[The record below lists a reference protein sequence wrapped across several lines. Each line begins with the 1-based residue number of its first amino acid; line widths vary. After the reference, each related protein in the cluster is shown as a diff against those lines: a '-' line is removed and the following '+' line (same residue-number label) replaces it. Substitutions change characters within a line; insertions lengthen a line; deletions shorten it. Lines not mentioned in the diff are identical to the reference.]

1 MAQAEFHRH
10 GGTAKILPNIDAALA
25 RAGELHRRIA

>member
-25 RAGELHRRIA
+25 GRANCTG